1 MAPNVYGI
9 LVLLGENIKMEI
21 IWIFL
26 GIFNWKKANLAILK
40 KNTNGAQRGV
50 VVKADN
56 VNVFNTQRSILS

>member
-40 KNTNGAQRGV
+40 KIQMAP
-50 VVKADN
+50 N
-56 VNVFNTQRSILS
+56 VGSLSRPTM